1 MNPFPVTWA
10 TSART
15 WVGASRMNSLW
26 TDPFRAHLF
35 RARPVRETRVTRR
48 DERGLSESVQWVLV
62 WPGVMMAIAAA
73 IQTVLVL
80 QARSVAI
87 EAARA
92 AVHADAMLGSTPSD
106 APRAASQVCAGSG
119 VSQLHVHTD
128 RHARIVRVDVDVQA
142 ARFFPAG
149 RLTAVRAHAVAP
161 KEGT

>member
-1 MNPFPVTWA
+1 M
-10 TSART
+10 
-15 WVGASRMNSLW
+15 
-26 TDPFRAHLF
+26 
-35 RARPVRETRVTRR
+35 
-48 DERGLSESVQWVLV
+48 
-62 WPGVMMAIAAA
+62 
-73 IQTVLVL
+73 
-80 QARSVAI
+80 AI

-149 RLTAVRAHAVAP
+149 RFTTVRAHAVAP

>member
-1 MNPFPVTWA
+1 MNPFPVTWV
-10 TSART
+10 TSARA

-26 TDPFRAHLF
+26 TDPFRTHLF

-48 DERGLSESVQWVLV
+48 DERGLSESVQWALV
-62 WPGVMMAIAAA
+62 WPVVMMAIAVAV
-73 IQTVLVL
+73 QTVLVL

-92 AVHADAMLGSTPSD
+92 AVHADAMLGSTPSN
-106 APRAASQVCAGSG
+106 ATRAASQVCAGSG

-149 RLTAVRAHAVAP
+149 RLTTVRAHAVAP
-161 KEGT
+161 KEGA

>member
-1 MNPFPVTWA
+1 
-10 TSART
+10 
-15 WVGASRMNSLW
+15 MNSLW

-35 RARPVRETRVTRR
+35 RARPVREARVTRR
-48 DERGLSESVQWVLV
+48 DERGLSESVQWALV
-62 WPGVMMAIAAA
+62 WPVVMMAIAVAV
-73 IQTVLVL
+73 QTVLVL

-106 APRAASQVCAGSG
+106 ATRAASQVCAGSG

-149 RLTAVRAHAVAP
+149 RLTTVRAHAVAP